1 MHSPRKEND
10 ILIQTGRCVMEKRIY
25 SSVVLWLMGLIS
37 FAAVVVAADQPAE
50 ETKEDN
56 RIVAVSAR
64 AGLNPSTL
72 QLAPGTTIIWVN
84 HSSQPAEIHF
94 LEKKVTLACG
104 APVNFFIGEDGAY
117 ESAKIPFGGTA
128 SLCFVEKGKFEYVY
142 RASATFYPL
151 SEKEHKGIIWIK

>member
-1 MHSPRKEND
+1 MRRK
-10 ILIQTGRCVMEKRIY
+10 LY
-25 SSVVLWLMGLIS
+25 SSAFFLLMGVLCCAS
-37 FAAVVVAADQPAE
+37 VSYATDQAAE
-50 ETKEDN
+50 ETKAEN